1 MFKKVLELKRFDFDF
16 EIFQRVKLN
25 DRVTFPE
32 LLDMNLF
39 LNDPLIVHSIL
50 DEPNTETG
58 YLVSELPDEIF
69 EENEKIKSDDIPNGN
84 EPTQNI
90 EEALKN
96 GPYVY
101 ELHSVIIHMGS
112 GLAGHYKVYI
122 KSFINN
128 KWYEFNDTSVRE
140 IPANAYTSTF
150 GNNSEKK
157 LSPNGTAYL
166 LTYRLVHQSRN
177 RVGYTWENL
186 PEYIKQPIEE
196 EIHKEIEKEQER
208 QKSMIT
214 VKITFKDSSI
224 EVKINKNEILEK
236 IRVLAVKHFNL
247 EKYYP
252 HHMSL
257 SPYLPGEPLSEEF
270 LKKTLGEI
278 QNHEG
283 NFYVE
288 VQENH
293 EEFPEVDLF

>member
-1 MFKKVLELKRFDFDF
+1 
-16 EIFQRVKLN
+16 
-25 DRVTFPE
+25 
-32 LLDMNLF
+32 
-39 LNDPLIVHSIL
+39 LIVHSIS
-50 DEPNTETG
+50 DEPNTETRH
-58 YLVSELPDEIF
+58 LVSELPEMF
-69 EENEKIKSDDIPNGN
+69 EENEKIKSDDIHNGN
-84 EPTQNI
+84 EPQPNI

-128 KWYEFNDTSVRE
+128 KWYDFNDTSVRE
-140 IPANAYTSTF
+140 IPANAYTPTF

-214 VKITFKDSSI
+214 VKITFKDLPSI

-252 HHMSL
+252 NNMSI
-257 SPYLPGEPLSEEF
+257 SQYNDQGLPGEPISDEL
-270 LKKTLGEI
+270 LKGTFGEI
-278 QNHEG
+278 QNG

-293 EEFPEVDLF
+293 AEFPEVDLF